1 MVNVISYVI
10 CMALSYVAHRKITF
24 RSRNLV
30 RHELWRFAFL
40 HGVNLALSTGLL
52 SLCQFWGID
61 RYLALLLS
69 GMFIMV
75 SSFLVMQ
82 IWVFRD
88 RQTIPARSG
97 PFLG

>member
-1 MVNVISYVI
+1 
-10 CMALSYVAHRKITF
+10 MALSYVAHRKITF